1 MPVLHLLAGPNGAG
15 KTTFY
20 ERVLGPV
27 LHLPFIN
34 ADAIARQHWP
44 GDELLHAYL
53 AAREAAAARTAAL
66 EDGRSFV
73 TETVFSHPSKLA
85 LLQAAHAAGFQ
96 TTLHIVAVPLKL
108 ALVRVR
114 LRVQQGG
121 HAVPTA
127 KQRERYLRLWGLLA
141 QAIQLADQTLVYD
154 NTRAD
159 RAYHAVARFER
170 GRLIGAP
177 QWPDWLPPALR
188 QPPPR
193 VYSSP
198 TTPPSPPTPGASS

>member
-20 ERVLGPV
+20 QRVLGPV

-34 ADAIARQHWP
+34 ADVIARDRWP
-44 GDELLHAYL
+44 GEESQRAYE
-53 AAREAAAARTAAL
+53 ASRAAAEARAMAMQT
-66 EDGRSFV
+66 GRSFV
-73 TETVFSHPSKLA
+73 TESVFSHPSKLD
-85 LLQAAHAAGFQ
+85 LLVAARAAGYL
-96 TTLHIVAVPLKL
+96 TTLHVVTIPLKL

-121 HAVPTA
+121 HAVPET

-141 QAIQLADQTLVYD
+141 QAIHTADESYIYD

-159 RAYHAVARFER
+159 EAYRLVARYER
-170 GRLIGAP
+170 GLLLGEAD
-177 QWPDWLPPALR
+177 WPAWLPPALR
-188 QPPPR
+188 KPA
-193 VYSSP
+193 
-198 TTPPSPPTPGASS
+198 PPSESSAP